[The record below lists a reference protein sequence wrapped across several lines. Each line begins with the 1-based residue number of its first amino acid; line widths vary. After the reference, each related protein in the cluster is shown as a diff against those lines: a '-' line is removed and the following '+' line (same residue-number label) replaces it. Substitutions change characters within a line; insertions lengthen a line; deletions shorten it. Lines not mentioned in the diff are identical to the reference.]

1 MEEQED
7 DEQEDEKEAKVME
20 EDEEDVDE
28 EEEDTEEEQT
38 GESAEEEEKEEE
50 DGRRT
55 LRMAGNTCPALPVRS
70 EMAAV
75 TSCRSNSVRPHD
87 GHDTYSVFVL
97 RMRDPWRRGESTA
110 EM

>member
-1 MEEQED
+1 
-7 DEQEDEKEAKVME
+7 
-20 EDEEDVDE
+20 
-28 EEEDTEEEQT
+28 
-38 GESAEEEEKEEE
+38 
-50 DGRRT
+50 
-55 LRMAGNTCPALPVRS
+55 MAGNTCPALPVRS